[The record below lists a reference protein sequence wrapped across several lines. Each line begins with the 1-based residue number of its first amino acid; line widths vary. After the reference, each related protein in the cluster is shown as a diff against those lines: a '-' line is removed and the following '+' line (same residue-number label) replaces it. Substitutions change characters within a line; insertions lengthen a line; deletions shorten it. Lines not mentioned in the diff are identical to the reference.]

1 MNKNAL
7 SKYLSEIGRA
17 GAKKRWANATKK
29 QREQVGKDLKK
40 ARQEKAVDK
49 IKEPA

>member
-7 SKYLSEIGRA
+7 SKYLYEIGRA